1 MTNATIQTVLS
12 ELLAALGFTQMS
24 IDVLKETDAAML
36 SRYAKCVVKNSPEAT
51 RQNIANKF
59 RLLGLL

>member
-1 MTNATIQTVLS
+1 MNNATIQSVLS

-24 IDVLKETDAAML
+24 LDVLKETDPAML

-51 RQNIANKF
+51 RQTIANKF
-59 RLLGLL
+59 RLLGLI